1 MKVNYSKMTEKI
13 IKENEAKGHVP
24 RLLLHSCC
32 APCSSSVLEYLS
44 EHFKVTILFFNPN
57 ITETEEY
64 NKRLEEQNEFI
75 ANFKAKN
82 TISIIEGEYNKDIFY
97 DFAKDYKDEPEGGKR
112 CLECYSL
119 RLKET
124 AKIAKE
130 MKFDYFT
137 TTLSVSPMKNAELL
151 NQLGSQLEEEYDVKY
166 LYSDFK
172 KKEGYKRSIELSKDY
187 GLYRQDYCGCIYS
200 KNNTK

>member
-13 IKENEAKGHVP
+13 IKENEAKEYVP
-24 RLLLHSCC
+24 NLLLHSCC

-44 EHFKVTILFFNPN
+44 EHFNVTILFFNPN

-64 NKRLEEQNEFI
+64 NKRLEEQKGFI

-82 TISIIEGEYNKDIFY
+82 TISIVQGEYNKDIFY
-97 DFAKDYKDEPEGGKR
+97 DFAKDYKDEPEGGER
-112 CLECYSL
+112 CLKCYSL

-130 MKFDYFT
+130 MEYDYFT

-151 NQLGSQLEEEYDVKY
+151 NQIGSQLEEEYDIKY

-200 KNNTK
+200 KNNSK